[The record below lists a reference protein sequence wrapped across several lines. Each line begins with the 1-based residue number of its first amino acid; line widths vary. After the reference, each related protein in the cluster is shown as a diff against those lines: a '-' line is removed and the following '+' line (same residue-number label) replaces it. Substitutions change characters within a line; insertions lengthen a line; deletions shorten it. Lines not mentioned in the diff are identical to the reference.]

1 MEHVFRSKNK
11 TSKQD
16 TKIEIEV
23 VRTPPWE
30 LEQMVGSKISGT
42 SNGDVAIPDRLVEKV
57 GRIDDGKTVDNPLE
71 SLYKIQEKEW
81 IMQGVWS

>member
-1 MEHVFRSKNK
+1 MICKKVSKGVKASETNTSQNQGAATDYIVRIKDVGTVEQVCRSKNK

-30 LEQMVGSKISGT
+30 NKLSSLKFLVPVMVM
-42 SNGDVAIPDRLVEKV
+42 LQ
-57 GRIDDGKTVDNPLE
+57 
-71 SLYKIQEKEW
+71 SLI
-81 IMQGVWS
+81 G

>member
-1 MEHVFRSKNK
+1 
-11 TSKQD
+11 
-16 TKIEIEV
+16 
-23 VRTPPWE
+23 
-30 LEQMVGSKISGT
+30 MVGSKISGI
-42 SNGDVAIPDRLVEKV
+42 SNSDVAIPDRLVEKV

>member
-1 MEHVFRSKNK
+1 
-11 TSKQD
+11 
-16 TKIEIEV
+16 
-23 VRTPPWE
+23 
-30 LEQMVGSKISGT
+30 MVGSKISGT

-71 SLYKIQEKEW
+71 SLPEYKIQEKEW

>member
-1 MEHVFRSKNK
+1 MEQVCRSKNK

-30 LEQMVGSKISGT
+30 NKLSGLKISGT
-42 SNGDVAIPDRLVEKV
+42 SNGDVAIPNRLVEKV

>member
-1 MEHVFRSKNK
+1 MICKKVSKGVKASETNTSQNQGASTEDIVSIKDVGAVEQVCRSKNK

-30 LEQMVGSKISGT
+30 NKLSSLKFLVPVMVM
-42 SNGDVAIPDRLVEKV
+42 LQ
-57 GRIDDGKTVDNPLE
+57 
-71 SLYKIQEKEW
+71 SLI
-81 IMQGVWS
+81 G